1 MGQGAPGSAQV
12 GAGTPHTPR
21 EWLCWYSQL
30 HDQVE
35 VGCALINI
43 LQSHDVFVL
52 YPAKGNVGQKQ
63 VLARAEGGKA
73 SNHLVLITRESP
85 LGLLSLPCVAQHHC
99 AHPVPIGAPGPAVGP
114 DPLFKAPSTAGT
126 LLGLSHSLLQHCYL
140 VLQAAVPVERRLLDA
155 FQSKELAS
163 ALLLHQENF

>member
-1 MGQGAPGSAQV
+1 MNRSKLGFRKCCWDGDGPRGHGSAQV
-12 GAGTPHTPR
+12 GAGTPHTPCSCPVPRCGPR

-73 SNHLVLITRESP
+73 SSHLVLITRESP
-85 LGLLSLPCVAQHHC
+85 LGLLSLPCVAQHH
-99 AHPVPIGAPGPAVGP
+99 
-114 DPLFKAPSTAGT
+114 
-126 LLGLSHSLLQHCYL
+126 
-140 VLQAAVPVERRLLDA
+140 
-155 FQSKELAS
+155 
-163 ALLLHQENF
+163 